1 MKIETDDWI
10 PLAEAV
16 ALLGM
21 PQKTGYRIADRLE
34 LTVTV
39 FGVRVIRKSELGKLE
54 GGRHAVGNPRWAE
67 SGEEASAA
75 AAKATESRRG
85 RIAESGPTAAEV
97 RRNKR
102 LAVIGATRGG
112 RRAKPPGGDKRP

>member
-1 MKIETDDWI
+1 MKIETDDWV

-21 PQKTGYRIADRLE
+21 PQKTLYRVAERLA
-34 LTVTV
+34 LSVTV
-39 FGVRVIRKSELGKLE
+39 FGVRIVRRNDLVKLE
-54 GGRHAVGNPRWAE
+54 AGRLSVGNPRWSE
-67 SGEEASAA
+67 SGDEASAA
-75 AAKATESRRG
+75 AAKATESRRA
-85 RIAESGPTAAEV
+85 RVAESGPTAAEL

-112 RRAKPPGGDKRP
+112 RRAKTPGGDKRP

>member
-1 MKIETDDWI
+1 MKIETDDWM

-21 PQKTGYRIADRLE
+21 PQKTGYRIADRLD
-34 LTVTV
+34 LSVTV

-54 GGRHAVGNPRWAE
+54 GGRLAIGNPRWAE
-67 SGEEASAA
+67 SGEAASAA
-75 AAKATESRRG
+75 AEKATESRRA
-85 RIAESGPTAAEV
+85 RVAASGPTAAEV

-112 RRAKPPGGDKRP
+112 RRAQPPGGKKRP

>member
-1 MKIETDDWI
+1 MKIDTDEWVT
-10 PLAEAV
+10 LAEAV
-16 ALLGM
+16 ALLGI
-21 PQKTGYRIADRLE
+21 PQKTLYRIADRLE
-34 LTVTV
+34 LAATV

-67 SGEEASAA
+67 SGDAASAA
-75 AAKATESRRG
+75 AEKATESRRA
-85 RIAESGPTAAEV
+85 RVAASGPTAAEL

-112 RRAKPPGGDKRP
+112 RRAQPPGGTKRP